1 MDEPKIIRYEFVL
14 GGGILKKANLGSRA
28 FDVINVVIMLFI
40 LVVVLYPILN
50 IIATSLSGTK
60 YISSGSVT
68 IWPKGFNLEAY
79 ATVFKDQYIFKG
91 YLNSIIYAVGSTGIM
106 LLFTALLAYPLTI
119 PGLAGKKFVTIFLM
133 ITMFFGGGLIPT
145 YLLMR
150 NLHLLDTIWVMI
162 IPGAISTYNVFLFRT
177 FFLNIPAELKDSA
190 YIDGANDLVVLFKII
205 LPLSKALFA
214 TFALF
219 GLVGSWNG
227 WFEALIYLRDQDKY
241 PLQMVLRN
249 YLFTLDTTAIQGRV
263 GSGSVA
269 INAPGEAL
277 DPKAVRM
284 SVIVITMFPIMCIY
298 PFFQKHFT
306 KGVFV
311 GSIKG

>member
-1 MDEPKIIRYEFVL
+1 M
-14 GGGILKKANLGSRA
+14 KKASLGSRA

-40 LVVVLYPILN
+40 LVVVLYPILH
-50 IIATSLSGTK
+50 IIATSLSDARH
-60 YISSGSVT
+60 ISAGSIT
-68 IWPKGFNLEAY
+68 IWPKGFNIEAY
-79 ATVFKDQYIFKG
+79 TTVFQDPYIYKG
-91 YLNSIIYAVGSTGIM
+91 YLNSIIYAVCSTGIM
-106 LLFTALLAYPLTI
+106 LLFTALMAYPLTI
-119 PGLAGKKFVTIFLM
+119 PGFAGKKFITIFLM

-150 NLHLLDTIWVMI
+150 SLNLLDTVWVMI
-162 IPGAISTYNVFLFRT
+162 LPGAISAYNVFLFRT
-177 FFLNIPAELKDSA
+177 FFQNIPVEMKDAA
-190 YIDGANDLVVLFKII
+190 YIDGANDLVVLFRVV

-219 GLVGSWNG
+219 GLVGSWNS
-227 WFEALIYLRDQDKY
+227 WFEALIYLQDQDKY

-249 YLFTLDTTAIQGRV
+249 YLFTMDTTAIQGRV
-263 GSGSVA
+263 GSGAVA
-269 INAPGEAL
+269 VNAPGEAL

-284 SVIVITMFPIMCIY
+284 SVIIITMFPIMCIY

-306 KGVFV
+306 KGMFV

>member
-1 MDEPKIIRYEFVL
+1 M
-14 GGGILKKANLGSRA
+14 KKEGLGSRA
-28 FDVINVVIMLFI
+28 FDVVNVLIMLFI

-50 IIATSLSGTK
+50 IVATSLSSAR
-60 YISSGSVT
+60 YISAGSVT
-68 IWPKGFNLEAY
+68 IWPKGFSTQAY
-79 ATVFKDQYIFKG
+79 TTVFQDPYIFKG
-91 YLNSIIYAVGSTGIM
+91 YLNSILYAAGSTGIM
-106 LLFTALLAYPLTI
+106 LLFTALMAYPLTI
-119 PGLAGKKFVTIFLM
+119 PGFAAKKFLTIFLM
-133 ITMFFGGGLIPT
+133 VTMFFGGGLIPT

-162 IPGAISTYNVFLFRT
+162 LPGAISAYNVFLFRT
-177 FFLNIPAELKDSA
+177 FFMNIPSELKDSA
-190 YIDGANDLVVLFKII
+190 YIDGANDMVVLFRIV

-219 GLVGSWNG
+219 GLVGSWNS

-263 GSGSVA
+263 GGGSVA
-269 INAPGEAL
+269 INAPGSAL

-284 SVIVITMFPIMCIY
+284 SVIIITMFPIMCIY
-298 PFFQKHFT
+298 PFFQKHFNQ
-306 KGVFV
+306 GIFV
-311 GSIKG
+311 GSVKG

>member
-1 MDEPKIIRYEFVL
+1 M
-14 GGGILKKANLGSRA
+14 KKASLGSRT
-28 FDVINVVIMLFI
+28 FDAINLLIMLFI

-50 IIATSLSGTK
+50 IIATSLSGTR

-79 ATVFKDQYIFKG
+79 TTVFNDPYIFKG

-106 LLFTALLAYPLTI
+106 LLFTALMAYPLTI
-119 PGLAGKKFVTIFLM
+119 PGFAGKKFLTIFLM

-150 NLHLLDTIWVMI
+150 SLNLLDTLWVMI
-162 IPGAISTYNVFLFRT
+162 LPGAISAYNVFLFRT

-249 YLFTLDTTAIQGRV
+249 YLFTLDTTAIQGRI
-263 GSGSVA
+263 GGGSVA
-269 INAPGEAL
+269 VNGPGDTL

-284 SVIVITMFPIMCIY
+284 SVIIITMFPIMCIY

-306 KGVFV
+306 KGIFV

>member
-1 MDEPKIIRYEFVL
+1 MRRVS
-14 GGGILKKANLGSRA
+14 LGSRA
-28 FDVINVVIMLFI
+28 FDAINVVIMLLI
-40 LVVVLYPILN
+40 LVVVLYPILH
-50 IIATSLSGTK
+50 IVATSLSGAS

-79 ATVFKDQYIFKG
+79 TTVFHDPYIFKG
-91 YLNSIIYAVGSTGIM
+91 YLNSIIYAAGSTGIM
-106 LLFTALLAYPLTI
+106 LLFTAMMAYPLTI
-119 PGLAGKKFVTIFLM
+119 PGFAGKKFLTFFLM

-150 NLHLLDTIWVMI
+150 SLNLLDTVWVMI
-162 IPGAISTYNVFLFRT
+162 LPGAISAYNVFLFRT
-177 FFLNIPAELKDSA
+177 FFLNIPSELKDSA

-219 GLVGSWNG
+219 GLVGSWNS

-263 GSGSVA
+263 GGGAVA
-269 INAPGEAL
+269 VNAPGETL

-284 SVIVITMFPIMCIY
+284 SVIIITMFPIMCIY

-306 KGVFV
+306 KGLFV
-311 GSIKG
+311 GSVKG

>member
-1 MDEPKIIRYEFVL
+1 M
-14 GGGILKKANLGSRA
+14 LKKASMGSRA
-28 FDVINVVIMLFI
+28 FDVINIVIMLFI
-40 LVVVLYPILN
+40 LIVVLYPILN
-50 IIATSLSGTK
+50 IIATSLSGTR
-60 YISSGSVT
+60 YISAGSVT
-68 IWPKGFNLEAY
+68 IWPKGFNLDAY
-79 ATVFKDQYIFKG
+79 TTVFRDPYIFKG
-91 YLNSIIYAVGSTGIM
+91 YLNSIIYAAGSTGIM
-106 LLFTALLAYPLTI
+106 LLFTALMAYPLTV
-119 PGLAGKKFVTIFLM
+119 PGFAGKKFLTIFLM

-150 NLHLLDTIWVMI
+150 SLHLLDTAWVMI
-162 IPGAISTYNVFLFRT
+162 LPGAISAYNVFLFRT
-177 FFLNIPAELKDSA
+177 FFLNIPSELKDSA

-219 GLVGSWNG
+219 GLVGSWNS
-227 WFEALIYLRDQDKY
+227 WFEALIYLRNQDMY

-263 GSGSVA
+263 GGGAVA
-269 INAPGEAL
+269 INAPGETL

-284 SVIVITMFPIMCIY
+284 SVIIITMFPIMCIY
-298 PFFQKHFT
+298 PIFQKHFT
-306 KGVFV
+306 KGIFV

>member
-1 MDEPKIIRYEFVL
+1 MRQES
-14 GGGILKKANLGSRA
+14 LGSKA
-28 FDVINVVIMLFI
+28 FDAVNIAVMLFI
-40 LVVVLYPILN
+40 FIVVSYPILH
-50 IIATSLSGTK
+50 IIATSLSGAR

-68 IWPKGFNLEAY
+68 VWPKGFNLSAY
-79 ATVFKDQYIFKG
+79 TTVFQDPYIFKG

-106 LLFTALLAYPLTI
+106 LFFTALMAYPLTI
-119 PGLAGKKFVTIFLM
+119 PGFAGKKFLTVFLM

-150 NLHLLDTIWVMI
+150 SLNLLDTVWVMI
-162 IPGAISTYNVFLFRT
+162 LPGAVGAYNVFLFRT
-177 FFLNIPAELKDSA
+177 FFLNIPSELKDSA
-190 YIDGANDLVVLFKII
+190 YIDGANDLVVLFKIV
-205 LPLSKALFA
+205 LPLSKALLA

-219 GLVGSWNG
+219 GLVGSWNS

-263 GSGSVA
+263 GAGGSVA
-269 INAPGEAL
+269 INAPGDAL

-284 SVIVITMFPIMCIY
+284 SVIIITMFPIMCIY

-306 KGVFV
+306 RGILI

>member
-1 MDEPKIIRYEFVL
+1 M
-14 GGGILKKANLGSRA
+14 KKANLGSRA

>member
-1 MDEPKIIRYEFVL
+1 M
-14 GGGILKKANLGSRA
+14 KKASIGSRA
-28 FDVINVVIMLFI
+28 FDVINIVIMLFI
-40 LVVVLYPILN
+40 LIVVLYPILN
-50 IIATSLSGTK
+50 IIATSLSGAR

-79 ATVFKDQYIFKG
+79 TTVFRDPYIFKG
-91 YLNSIIYAVGSTGIM
+91 YLNSIIYATGSTVIM
-106 LLFTALLAYPLTI
+106 LLFTALMAYPLTI
-119 PGLAGKKFVTIFLM
+119 PGFAGKKFLTIFLM

-150 NLHLLDTIWVMI
+150 SLHLLDTVWVMI
-162 IPGAISTYNVFLFRT
+162 LPGAISAYNVFLFRT
-177 FFLNIPAELKDSA
+177 FFLNIPSELKDSA
-190 YIDGANDLVVLFKII
+190 YIDGANDLVVLFRII

-219 GLVGSWNG
+219 GLVGSWNS
-227 WFEALIYLRDQDKY
+227 WFEALIYLRNQDMY

-263 GSGSVA
+263 GGGAVA
-269 INAPGEAL
+269 INAPGETL

-284 SVIVITMFPIMCIY
+284 SVIIITMFPIMCIY
-298 PFFQKHFT
+298 PIFQKHFT
-306 KGVFV
+306 KGIFV

>member
-1 MDEPKIIRYEFVL
+1 M
-14 GGGILKKANLGSRA
+14 KKASLGSRI
-28 FDVINVVIMLFI
+28 FDAINLLIMLFI

-50 IIATSLSGTK
+50 IIATSLSGTR

-79 ATVFKDQYIFKG
+79 TTVFNDPYIFKG

-106 LLFTALLAYPLTI
+106 LLFTALMAYPLTI
-119 PGLAGKKFVTIFLM
+119 PGFAGKKFLTIFLM

-150 NLHLLDTIWVMI
+150 GLNLLDTVWVMI
-162 IPGAISTYNVFLFRT
+162 LPGAISAYNVFLFRT

-249 YLFTLDTTAIQGRV
+249 YLFTLDATAIQGRI
-263 GSGSVA
+263 GGGSVA
-269 INAPGEAL
+269 VNGPGDTL

-284 SVIVITMFPIMCIY
+284 SVIIITMFPIMCIY

-306 KGVFV
+306 KGIFV

>member
-1 MDEPKIIRYEFVL
+1 M
-14 GGGILKKANLGSRA
+14 KKAGLGSRA
-28 FDVINVVIMLFI
+28 FDVLNLVFMLFI
-40 LVVVLYPILN
+40 LIVVLYPVLN
-50 IIATSLSGTK
+50 IVATSLSGAQH
-60 YISSGSVT
+60 ISSGSVT

-79 ATVFKDQYIFKG
+79 TTVLHDPYIFKG
-91 YLNSIIYAVGSTGIM
+91 YLNSILYAAGSTGIM
-106 LLFTALLAYPLTI
+106 LLFTALMAYPLTI
-119 PGLAGKKFVTIFLM
+119 PGFAGKKFITIFLM

-150 NLHLLDTIWVMI
+150 GLHLLDTIWVMI
-162 IPGAISTYNVFLFRT
+162 LPGAISAYNVFLFRT
-177 FFLNIPAELKDSA
+177 FFLNIPSELKDSA
-190 YIDGANDLVVLFKII
+190 YIDGASDLVVLFRII

-219 GLVGSWNG
+219 GLVGSWNS

-263 GSGSVA
+263 GGGSVA

-284 SVIVITMFPIMCIY
+284 SVIIITMFPIMCIY

-306 KGVFV
+306 KGIFV

>member
-1 MDEPKIIRYEFVL
+1 M
-14 GGGILKKANLGSRA
+14 LKKASLGSRA
-28 FDVINVVIMLFI
+28 FDVFNVVIMLFI
-40 LVVVLYPILN
+40 LIVVLYPILN
-50 IIATSLSGTK
+50 IIATSLSGTR

-79 ATVFKDQYIFKG
+79 TTVFQDPYIFKG
-91 YLNSIIYAVGSTGIM
+91 YLNSIIYAAGSTGIM
-106 LLFTALLAYPLTI
+106 LLFTALMAYPLTI
-119 PGLAGKKFVTIFLM
+119 PGFAGKKFLTIFLM

-150 NLHLLDTIWVMI
+150 GLNLLDTVWVMI
-162 IPGAISTYNVFLFRT
+162 LPGAISAYNVFLFRT
-177 FFLNIPAELKDSA
+177 FFLNIPSELKDSA
-190 YIDGANDLVVLFKII
+190 YIDGASDLVVLFRII

-219 GLVGSWNG
+219 GLVGSWNS

-263 GSGSVA
+263 GGGAVA
-269 INAPGEAL
+269 INAPGETL

-284 SVIVITMFPIMCIY
+284 SVIIITMFPIMCIY
-298 PFFQKHFT
+298 PIFQKHFT
-306 KGVFV
+306 KGIFV

>member
-1 MDEPKIIRYEFVL
+1 M
-14 GGGILKKANLGSRA
+14 KKASMGSRA
-28 FDVINVVIMLFI
+28 FDVINIVIMLFI
-40 LVVVLYPILN
+40 LIVVLYPILN
-50 IIATSLSGTK
+50 IIATSLSGTR
-60 YISSGSVT
+60 YISAGSVT
-68 IWPKGFNLEAY
+68 IWPKGFNLDAY
-79 ATVFKDQYIFKG
+79 TTVFRDPYIFKG
-91 YLNSIIYAVGSTGIM
+91 YLNSIIYAAGSTGIM
-106 LLFTALLAYPLTI
+106 LLFTALMAYPLTV
-119 PGLAGKKFVTIFLM
+119 PGFAGKKFLTIFLM

-150 NLHLLDTIWVMI
+150 SLHLLDTAWVMI
-162 IPGAISTYNVFLFRT
+162 LPGAISAYNVFLFRT
-177 FFLNIPAELKDSA
+177 FFLNIPSELKDSA

-219 GLVGSWNG
+219 GLVGSWNS
-227 WFEALIYLRDQDKY
+227 WFEALIYLRNQDMY

-263 GSGSVA
+263 GGGAVA
-269 INAPGEAL
+269 INAPGETL

-284 SVIVITMFPIMCIY
+284 SVIIITMFPIMCIY
-298 PFFQKHFT
+298 PIFQKHFT
-306 KGVFV
+306 KGIFV

>member
-1 MDEPKIIRYEFVL
+1 M
-14 GGGILKKANLGSRA
+14 LKKASLGSRI
-28 FDVINVVIMLFI
+28 FDAINLLIMLFI

-50 IIATSLSGTK
+50 IIATSLSGTR

-79 ATVFKDQYIFKG
+79 TTVFNDPYIFKG

-106 LLFTALLAYPLTI
+106 LLFTALMAYPLTI
-119 PGLAGKKFVTIFLM
+119 PGFAGKKFLTIFLM

-150 NLHLLDTIWVMI
+150 GLNLLDTVWVMI
-162 IPGAISTYNVFLFRT
+162 LPGAISAYNVFLFRT

-249 YLFTLDTTAIQGRV
+249 YLFTLDATAIQGRI
-263 GSGSVA
+263 GGGSVA
-269 INAPGEAL
+269 VNGPGDTL

-284 SVIVITMFPIMCIY
+284 SVIIITMFPIMCIY

-306 KGVFV
+306 KGIFV

>member
-1 MDEPKIIRYEFVL
+1 
-14 GGGILKKANLGSRA
+14 
-28 FDVINVVIMLFI
+28 ML

-50 IIATSLSGTK
+50 IIATSMSGAR

-68 IWPKGFNLEAY
+68 VWPRGFTLQAY
-79 ATVFKDQYIFKG
+79 ADVFKDPYIFKG
-91 YLNSIIYAVGSTGIM
+91 YLNSILYAVGSTGIM
-106 LLFTALLAYPLTI
+106 LLFTALMAYPLTV
-119 PGLAGKKFVTIFLM
+119 PGFAGKKFLTVFLM

-150 NLHLLDTIWVMI
+150 SLHLLDTVWVMI
-162 IPGAISTYNVFLFRT
+162 LPGAVGAYNVFLFRT
-177 FFLNIPAELKDSA
+177 FFNQIPAELKESA
-190 YIDGANDLVVLFKII
+190 VIDGAGDFVVLFRIV
-205 LPLSKALFA
+205 LPLSKALLA

-219 GLVGSWNG
+219 GLVGSWNS

-263 GSGSVA
+263 GAGNVA
-269 INAPGEAL
+269 INGPSGAL
-277 DPKAVRM
+277 DPKAIRM
-284 SVIVITMFPIMCIY
+284 SVIIITMFPIMAIY

-306 KGVFV
+306 KGVFI
-311 GSIKG
+311 GAIKG